1 MVRYEFRAFQTAR
14 LGIVYRPFIRVKL
27 QHGPY
32 SISEEFLVDAGADVT
47 LIPLRIG
54 KALCLPPPEA
64 GEIFPL
70 GGIGG
75 VVPAVYRKVN
85 MQIGNY
91 HLEGRIAWAQS
102 GNIPLLLGRVDVFDF
117 FKITFDQTDR
127 VTIFTRKKKAART

>member
-1 MVRYEFRAFQTAR
+1 MVRYKFRAFRTAR

-27 QHGPY
+27 INGSY
-32 SISEEFLVDAGADVT
+32 AIAKEFLVDAGADIT
-47 LIPLRIG
+47 LIPLHTE
-54 KALCLPPPEA
+54 KALRLSPPQP

-75 VVPAVYRKVN
+75 VVPTVYRTVK

-91 HLEGRIAWAQS
+91 HLEARIAWAQS
-102 GNIPLLLGRVDVFDF
+102 ENIPLLLGRTDVFDF

-127 VTIFTRKKKAART
+127 VTIFTRKKKASRD